1 VKGNRPDDDALWN
14 SLAQVAEAYGAP
26 PAEAAALT
34 RVLGQLDPRA
44 VPPELAAAVAETLG
58 FVFALDQQVEV
69 SGTKEGRR

>member
-1 VKGNRPDDDALWN
+1 MRGNRPDDDALWN

-34 RVLGQLDPRA
+34 RVLGQLDPRS

-58 FVFALDQQVEV
+58 FVFALDQQAEGA
-69 SGTKEGRR
+69 GTMEGRR